1 MEKLHA
7 HSPDGIRADAEALS
21 SLLDRNL
28 LKSVLD
34 QLIPFRTDL
43 LRVIREMTIV
53 DHGPMIA

>member
-1 MEKLHA
+1 MEKLNA